1 MKNERLWVARA
12 LVLVVCGAVLMV
24 MGIPGSESEAG
35 PIWGSVRVNGRPL
48 TTGAVVFMPIAER
61 DFPWASA
68 RLDHDGSFSVD
79 PKWERPQ
86 TGAVPYKIFLVPD
99 RRSKVSERVEHAGG
113 RTPKVVP
120 VSFSLG
126 SPASSDGDDRF
137 GVPRRF
143 RDPDT
148 TNLEVKLDKEAAR
161 IDLDLRD

>member
-12 LVLVVCGAVLMV
+12 LVLIVAGALLMV
-24 MGIPGSESEAG
+24 TGLPGSESTCG
-35 PIWGSVRVNGRPL
+35 PVWGSVRVNGRPL
-48 TTGAVVFMPIAER
+48 TAGAVVFMPIAER
-61 DFPWASA
+61 DHPWASA
-68 RLDHDGSFSVD
+68 PIAQDGSFAID
-79 PKWERPQ
+79 PQWQRPD
-86 TGAVPYKIFLVPD
+86 TGPVPYKIFFVPD
-99 RRSKVSERVEHAGG
+99 RRRKVRDLVEHAV
-113 RTPKVVP
+113 RRSSQVVP